1 MSWPGRSARFGEP
14 TISTSTAGTQAI
26 IMETV
31 MDDAVPLPA
40 IGTGYGILPLFA
52 WLSPS
57 YPVGCYAY
65 SHTLEWAVEVGD
77 VTNEETL
84 VAWLTDQM
92 TLGFGRNDAILM
104 SHAYRAVEAGN
115 GAALAI
121 VNELALALSSSTELY
136 LETSQQ
142 GRSFL
147 DATLA
152 AWPAPSLPALQGEV
166 VFPIA
171 IGMAAAAHGVSLPL
185 TLSAYLFGLVQT
197 LVSAAIRLAPI
208 GQTAGIR
215 VCAALAQTVQ
225 EVAQEAIGLSLDDLG
240 GATFRAD
247 LGSFHHENQYTR
259 LFRS

>member
-1 MSWPGRSARFGEP
+1 MGDAFPL
-14 TISTSTAGTQAI
+14 QAI
-26 IMETV
+26 ET
-31 MDDAVPLPA
+31 
-40 IGTGYGILPLFA
+40 GQGILPLFA

-65 SHTLEWAVEVGD
+65 SHTLEWAVEAGD
-77 VTNEETL
+77 VLDAESL
-84 VAWLTDQM
+84 IAWLRDQM

-104 SHAYRAVEAGN
+104 SHAYRVVEAGD
-115 GAALAI
+115 GVALATI
-121 VNELALALSSSTELY
+121 NELALAVSPSAELY

-152 AWPAPSLPALQGEV
+152 AWSAPGLPALQGEV
-166 VFPIA
+166 ALPVA
-171 IGMAAAAHGVSLPL
+171 IGMAAAAHNVPLPL

-215 VCAALAQTVQ
+215 VCAALAQTAQ
-225 EVAQEAIGLSLDDLG
+225 EVAQEAIGLSLDDIG

>member
-1 MSWPGRSARFGEP
+1 M
-14 TISTSTAGTQAI
+14 AGTLTTDTI
-26 IMETV
+26 
-31 MDDAVPLPA
+31 MDDASVKAQGL
-40 IGTGYGILPLFA
+40 GRDSVILPLFA

-65 SHTLEWAVEVGD
+65 SHALEWAVEAGD
-77 VTNEETL
+77 VSDETTL
-84 VAWLTDQM
+84 VAWLTDLL
-92 TLGFGRNDAILM
+92 TLGLGRNDAILL
-104 SHAYRAVEAGN
+104 SHAYRAVEQGHRRD
-115 GAALAI
+115 LET
-121 VNELALALSSSTELY
+121 VNELALALSPSAELY

-152 AWPAPSLPALQGEV
+152 AWPSPHLPPLEGDVA
-166 VFPIA
+166 FPVA
-171 IGMAAAAHGVSLPL
+171 IGMAAAAHGVPLPI
-185 TLSAYLFGLVQT
+185 TSQAYLFGLVQT

-215 VCAALAQTVQ
+215 VSAALAGT
-225 EVAQEAIGLSLDDLG
+225 AQDIAHQGMSLTLDDIG
-240 GATFRAD
+240 GSTFRAD

>member
-1 MSWPGRSARFGEP
+1 MN
-14 TISTSTAGTQAI
+14 TAAI
-26 IMETV
+26 M
-31 MDDAVPLPA
+31 
-40 IGTGYGILPLFA
+40 GTGMDKPIPSSPVGGEASAILPLFA

-57 YPVGCYAY
+57 YPVGSYAY
-65 SHTLEWAVEVGD
+65 SHTLEWAVEAGD

-84 VAWLTDQM
+84 VAWLADLLM
-92 TLGFGRNDAILM
+92 LGMGWNDAILL
-104 SHAYRAVEAGN
+104 SHAYRAIDAGD
-115 GAALAI
+115 GMELEEI
-121 VNELALALSSSTELY
+121 NELALALSPSAELY

-152 AWPAPSLPALQGEV
+152 AWPSPRLLPLQGDV
-166 VFPIA
+166 AFPVA
-171 IGMAAAAHGVSLPL
+171 VGMAAAAHGVPL
-185 TLSAYLFGLVQT
+185 TTTAPAYLFGLVQT

-215 VCAALAQTVQ
+215 VCAGLSAIVQHVAQTALEQ
-225 EVAQEAIGLSLDDLG
+225 PLDQIG

-259 LFRS
+259 IFRS

>member
-1 MSWPGRSARFGEP
+1 M
-14 TISTSTAGTQAI
+14 I
-26 IMETV
+26 
-31 MDDAVPLPA
+31 MDDASMKA
-40 IGTGYGILPLFA
+40 RSFGGDGAILPLFA

-65 SHTLEWAVEVGD
+65 SHTLEWAVEAGD
-77 VTNEETL
+77 VIDEATL
-84 VAWLTDQM
+84 AAWLTDLL
-92 TLGFGRNDAILM
+92 TLGFGRNDAILL
-104 SHAYRAVEAGN
+104 SHAYRAAEQGHR
-115 GAALAI
+115 GDLETI
-121 VNELALALSSSTELY
+121 NELALALSPSAELY

-152 AWPAPSLPALQGEV
+152 AWPSPRLPRLEGDVA
-166 VFPIA
+166 FPVA
-171 IGMAAAAHGVSLPL
+171 IGMAAAAHDVPLPM
-185 TLSAYLFGLVQT
+185 TSQAYLFGLVQT

-215 VCAALAQTVQ
+215 VSAALAGT
-225 EVAQEAIGLSLDDLG
+225 AQDIARQGMSLALDDIG
-240 GATFRAD
+240 GSTFRAD

>member
-1 MSWPGRSARFGEP
+1 MDNASMKLQAWGGE
-14 TISTSTAGTQAI
+14 AA
-26 IMETV
+26 
-31 MDDAVPLPA
+31 
-40 IGTGYGILPLFA
+40 ILPLFA

-65 SHTLEWAVEVGD
+65 SHTLEWAVETGD
-77 VTNEETL
+77 VIDEATL
-84 VAWLTDQM
+84 VAWLTDLL
-92 TLGFGRNDAILM
+92 TLGLGRNDTILL
-104 SHAYRAVEAGN
+104 SHAYQAVEQSDRK
-115 GAALAI
+115 ALET
-121 VNELALALSSSTELY
+121 VNELALALSPSAELY

-152 AWPAPSLPALQGEV
+152 AWPSPRLLVLEDDVALPV
-166 VFPIA
+166 A
-171 IGMAAAAHGVSLPL
+171 IGMAAAAHGIPLPI
-185 TLSAYLFGLVQT
+185 TSQAYLFGLMQT

-215 VCAALAQTVQ
+215 VSAALAGTVQ
-225 EVAQEAIGLSLDDLG
+225 DVARQGMALSLDDIG
-240 GATFRAD
+240 GSTFRAD

>member
-1 MSWPGRSARFGEP
+1 M
-14 TISTSTAGTQAI
+14 I
-26 IMETV
+26 
-31 MDDAVPLPA
+31 MDDASVKAQGL
-40 IGTGYGILPLFA
+40 GRDSVILPLFA

-65 SHTLEWAVEVGD
+65 SHALEWAVEAGD
-77 VTNEETL
+77 VSDETTL
-84 VAWLTDQM
+84 VAWLTDLL
-92 TLGFGRNDAILM
+92 TLGLGRNDAILL
-104 SHAYRAVEAGN
+104 SHAYRAVEQGHRRD
-115 GAALAI
+115 LET
-121 VNELALALSSSTELY
+121 VNELALALSPSAELY

-152 AWPAPSLPALQGEV
+152 AWPSPHLPPLEGDVA
-166 VFPIA
+166 FPVA
-171 IGMAAAAHGVSLPL
+171 IGMAAAAHGVPLPI
-185 TLSAYLFGLVQT
+185 TSQAYLFGLVQT

-215 VCAALAQTVQ
+215 VSAALAGT
-225 EVAQEAIGLSLDDLG
+225 AQEIARQGMVLTLDDVG
-240 GATFRAD
+240 GSTFRAD

>member
-1 MSWPGRSARFGEP
+1 MKAQIW
-14 TISTSTAGTQAI
+14 
-26 IMETV
+26 ETE
-31 MDDAVPLPA
+31 AA
-40 IGTGYGILPLFA
+40 ILPLFA

-77 VTNEETL
+77 VTDEASL
-84 VAWLTDQM
+84 VTWLTDLL
-92 TLGFGRNDAILM
+92 TLGLGRNDAILL
-104 SHAYRAVEAGN
+104 SQAYWAVDQGDDEA
-115 GAALAI
+115 LQS
-121 VNELALALSSSTELY
+121 VNELALALSPSAELY

-152 AWPAPSLPALQGEV
+152 AWPSPRLLPLDGDVA
-166 VFPIA
+166 FPVA
-171 IGMAAAAHGVSLPL
+171 IGMAAAAHGIPLPI
-185 TLSAYLFGLVQT
+185 TSQAYLFGLVQT

-215 VCAALAQTVQ
+215 VSAALAGTVQ
-225 EVAQEAIGLSLDDLG
+225 CVARQGVVLTLDDIG

-247 LGSFHHENQYTR
+247 LGSLHHENQYTR

>member
-1 MSWPGRSARFGEP
+1 M
-14 TISTSTAGTQAI
+14 AGTLTTDMI
-26 IMETV
+26 
-31 MDDAVPLPA
+31 MDDASVKAQGL
-40 IGTGYGILPLFA
+40 GRDSVILPLFA

-65 SHTLEWAVEVGD
+65 SHTLEWAVEAGD
-77 VTNEETL
+77 VSDETTL
-84 VAWLTDQM
+84 VVWLTDLL
-92 TLGFGRNDAILM
+92 TLGLGRNDAILL
-104 SHAYRAVEAGN
+104 SHAYRAVEQGHRRD
-115 GAALAI
+115 LET
-121 VNELALALSSSTELY
+121 VNELALALSPSAELY

-152 AWPAPSLPALQGEV
+152 AWPSPHLPPLEGDVA
-166 VFPIA
+166 FPVA
-171 IGMAAAAHGVSLPL
+171 IGMAAAAHGVPLPI
-185 TLSAYLFGLVQT
+185 TSQAYLFGLVQT

-215 VCAALAQTVQ
+215 VSAALADT
-225 EVAQEAIGLSLDDLG
+225 AQDIARQGMSLTLDDIG
-240 GATFRAD
+240 GSTFRAD

>member
-1 MSWPGRSARFGEP
+1 
-14 TISTSTAGTQAI
+14 
-26 IMETV
+26 
-31 MDDAVPLPA
+31 MDDASAKPLLHESA
-40 IGTGYGILPLFA
+40 SAILPLFA

-65 SHTLEWAVEVGD
+65 SHTLEWAVEAGD
-77 VTNEETL
+77 VTDEATL
-84 VAWLTDQM
+84 VSWLVDLL
-92 TLGFGRNDAILM
+92 TLGFGRNDAILL
-104 SHAYRAVEAGN
+104 SCTYRAVLG
-115 GAALAI
+115 GDRVALEEI
-121 VNELALALSSSTELY
+121 NELALALSPSSELY

-152 AWPAPSLPALQGEV
+152 AWPSPRLVLLDGDVA
-166 VFPIA
+166 FPVA
-171 IGMAAAAHGVSLPL
+171 IGMAAAAHDIPLGV
-185 TLSAYLFGLVQT
+185 TAEAYLFGLVQT

-215 VCAALAQTVQ
+215 VVAALASTVRDLAGQ
-225 EVAQEAIGLSLDDLG
+225 GMTHSLDDIG

-247 LGSFHHENQYTR
+247 LSSFHHENQYTR

>member
-1 MSWPGRSARFGEP
+1 MAVIPVII
-14 TISTSTAGTQAI
+14 TTDTA
-26 IMETV
+26 
-31 MDDAVPLPA
+31 MDDAHMRMPGLSGQSA
-40 IGTGYGILPLFA
+40 ILPLFA

-65 SHTLEWAVEVGD
+65 SHTLEWAVEAGD
-77 VTNEETL
+77 VTDEATL
-84 VAWLTDQM
+84 VAWLTDLL
-92 TLGFGRNDAILM
+92 TLGLGRNDAILLGC
-104 SHAYRAVEAGN
+104 AYRAADEGVR
-115 GAALAI
+115 AALET
-121 VNELALALSSSTELY
+121 VNELALALSPSAELY

-152 AWPAPSLPALQGEV
+152 AWPSPRLIDLDGDVA
-166 VFPIA
+166 FPVAIA
-171 IGMAAAAHGVSLPL
+171 TASAAHGIPLPI
-185 TLSAYLFGLVQT
+185 TSEAYLFGLVQN

-215 VCAALAQTVQ
+215 VSAALAGTVQ
-225 EVAQEAIGLSLDDLG
+225 DMSREAMSLTLDDIG

>member
-1 MSWPGRSARFGEP
+1 
-14 TISTSTAGTQAI
+14 
-26 IMETV
+26 
-31 MDDAVPLPA
+31 MDDASAKPLLHDSA
-40 IGTGYGILPLFA
+40 SVILPLFA

-65 SHTLEWAVEVGD
+65 SHTLEWAVEAGD
-77 VTNEETL
+77 VTDEATL
-84 VAWLTDQM
+84 VAWLTDLL
-92 TLGFGRNDAILM
+92 TLGFGRNDAILL
-104 SHAYRAVEAGN
+104 SHAHRAVRAGDR
-115 GAALAI
+115 AALEE
-121 VNELALALSSSTELY
+121 VNELALALSPSSELY

-152 AWPAPSLPALQGEV
+152 AWPSPRLIPLEGDVA
-166 VFPIA
+166 FPVA
-171 IGMAAAAHGVSLPL
+171 IGMAAAAHDIPL
-185 TLSAYLFGLVQT
+185 AVTTEAYLFGLVQT

-215 VCAALAQTVQ
+215 VSAALAVTVRDMAGQ
-225 EVAQEAIGLSLDDLG
+225 GMQLTLDDIG
-240 GATFRAD
+240 AATFRAD

>member
-1 MSWPGRSARFGEP
+1 MAGIP
-14 TISTSTAGTQAI
+14 TITGTA
-26 IMETV
+26 
-31 MDDAVPLPA
+31 MDDGSPKGRGLDETAA
-40 IGTGYGILPLFA
+40 ILPLFA

-65 SHTLEWAVEVGD
+65 SHTLEWAVEAGD
-77 VTNEETL
+77 ITDETSL
-84 VAWLTDQM
+84 VAWLHDLL
-92 TLGFGRNDAILM
+92 TLGLGRNDAILL
-104 SHAYRAVEAGN
+104 SHAYRAIARDDREA
-115 GAALAI
+115 LET
-121 VNELALALSSSTELY
+121 VNELALALSPSAELH

-152 AWPAPSLPALQGEV
+152 AWPSPRLTPLEGDVA
-166 VFPIA
+166 FPVA
-171 IGMAAAAHGVSLPL
+171 IGMAAAAHAVPL
-185 TLSAYLFGLVQT
+185 AITSPAYLFGLVQT

-215 VCAALAQTVQ
+215 VSAALAGSVQ
-225 EVAQEAIGLSLDDLG
+225 DVAREAIGLTLDDIG
-240 GATFRAD
+240 GSTFRAD

>member
-1 MSWPGRSARFGEP
+1 MSM
-14 TISTSTAGTQAI
+14 AGTPI
-26 IMETV
+26 IMDTV
-31 MDDAVPLPA
+31 MDDTSMTTLARGGETA
-40 IGTGYGILPLFA
+40 ILPLFA

-77 VTNEETL
+77 VTDEASL
-84 VAWLTDQM
+84 VAWLTDLL
-92 TLGFGRNDAILM
+92 TLGLGRNDAILL
-104 SHAYRAVEAGN
+104 SHAHRAVERGDHR
-115 GAALAI
+115 ALEE
-121 VNELALALSSSTELY
+121 VNELALALSPSAELY

-152 AWPAPSLPALQGEV
+152 AWPSPRLLPLEGDVA
-166 VFPIA
+166 FPVA
-171 IGMAAAAHGVSLPL
+171 IGMAAAAHDIPLPI
-185 TLSAYLFGLVQT
+185 TAQSYLFGLVQT

-215 VCAALAQTVQ
+215 VSAALADMVQ
-225 EVAQEAIGLSLDDLG
+225 AIARQGMALTLDDIG
-240 GATFRAD
+240 GSTFRAD

>member
-1 MSWPGRSARFGEP
+1 MSML
-14 TISTSTAGTQAI
+14 GTRI
-26 IMETV
+26 IIPMDTV
-31 MDDAVPLPA
+31 MDEACMRPA
-40 IGTGYGILPLFA
+40 SREGQAILPLFA

-65 SHTLEWAVEVGD
+65 SHTLEWAVEAED

-84 VAWLTDQM
+84 IAWLDEM
-92 TLGFGRNDAILM
+92 LTLGFGRNDAILL
-104 SHAYRAVEAGN
+104 SHAYRAADCGD
-115 GAALAI
+115 AHALET
-121 VNELALALSSSTELY
+121 VNELTLALSPSAELY

-152 AWPAPSLPALQGEV
+152 AWLSPRLISLEGV
-166 VFPIA
+166 VAFPVA
-171 IGMAAAAHGVSLPL
+171 VGMSAAAHRVSLPI
-185 TLSAYLFGLVQT
+185 TSEAYLFGLVQT

-208 GQTAGIR
+208 GQTAGVR
-215 VCAALAQTVQ
+215 ACAALAVT
-225 EVAQEAIGLSLDDLG
+225 AQAIAREAIDLSLDDVG
-240 GATFRAD
+240 GSTFRAD

>member
-1 MSWPGRSARFGEP
+1 MSMAGIP
-14 TISTSTAGTQAI
+14 TITGTA
-26 IMETV
+26 
-31 MDDAVPLPA
+31 MDDASMTA
-40 IGTGYGILPLFA
+40 QARGGGATILPLFA

-65 SHTLEWAVEVGD
+65 SHTLEWAVEAGD
-77 VTNEETL
+77 VVDEATL
-84 VAWLTDQM
+84 VAWLTDLL
-92 TLGFGRNDAILM
+92 TLGLGRNDAILL
-104 SHAYRAVEAGN
+104 SHAHGAVDRGDHK
-115 GAALAI
+115 ALEE
-121 VNELALALSSSTELY
+121 VNELALALSPSAELY

-152 AWPAPSLPALQGEV
+152 AWPSPRLLQLEGDV
-166 VFPIA
+166 AFPVA
-171 IGMAAAAHGVSLPL
+171 IGMAAAAHGIPLPI
-185 TLSAYLFGLVQT
+185 TAQAYLFGIVQT

-215 VCAALAQTVQ
+215 VSAALAAVVQ
-225 EVAQEAIGLSLDDLG
+225 DVARQGMTLTLDDIG
-240 GATFRAD
+240 GSTFRAD

>member
-1 MSWPGRSARFGEP
+1 M
-14 TISTSTAGTQAI
+14 AGTLTTDMI
-26 IMETV
+26 
-31 MDDAVPLPA
+31 MDDASVKAQGL
-40 IGTGYGILPLFA
+40 GRDSVILPLFA

-65 SHTLEWAVEVGD
+65 SHALEWAVEAGD
-77 VTNEETL
+77 VSDETTL
-84 VAWLTDQM
+84 VAWLTDLL
-92 TLGFGRNDAILM
+92 TLGLGRNDAILL
-104 SHAYRAVEAGN
+104 SHAYRAVEQGHRRD
-115 GAALAI
+115 LET
-121 VNELALALSSSTELY
+121 VNELALALSPSAELY

-152 AWPAPSLPALQGEV
+152 AWPSPHLPPLEGDVA
-166 VFPIA
+166 FPVA
-171 IGMAAAAHGVSLPL
+171 IGMAAAAHGVPLPI
-185 TLSAYLFGLVQT
+185 TSQAYLFGLVQT

-215 VCAALAQTVQ
+215 VSAALADT
-225 EVAQEAIGLSLDDLG
+225 AQDIARQGMSLTLDDIG
-240 GATFRAD
+240 GSTFRAD

>member
-1 MSWPGRSARFGEP
+1 MANMQG
-14 TISTSTAGTQAI
+14 I
-26 IMETV
+26 I
-31 MDDAVPLPA
+31 MDDATVRSMA
-40 IGTGYGILPLFA
+40 WGSDAAILPLFA

-65 SHTLEWAVEVGD
+65 SHTLEWAIETGD
-77 VTNEETL
+77 VANEETL
-84 VAWLTDQM
+84 VAWLTDLL
-92 TLGFGRNDAILM
+92 TLGLGRNDAILLC
-104 SHAYRAVEAGN
+104 HAYRAVAQGDAVALEA
-115 GAALAI
+115 
-121 VNELALALSSSTELY
+121 VNELALALSPSAELY

-152 AWPAPSLPALQGEV
+152 AWPSPRLLSLEGDAA
-166 VFPIA
+166 FPVA
-171 IGMAAAAHGVSLPL
+171 VGMAAAAHGIPL
-185 TLSAYLFGLVQT
+185 SITSGAYLFGLLQT

-215 VCAALAQTVQ
+215 ITALLAATVQ
-225 EVAQEAIGLSLDDLG
+225 EVAQHALDLSLGDIG
-240 GATFRAD
+240 GSTFRAD

>member
-1 MSWPGRSARFGEP
+1 MAGIRTITGTAMDETLTNARGGERE
-14 TISTSTAGTQAI
+14 
-26 IMETV
+26 ET
-31 MDDAVPLPA
+31 
-40 IGTGYGILPLFA
+40 ILPLFA

-65 SHTLEWAVEVGD
+65 SHTLEWAVEAGD
-77 VTNEETL
+77 VDDEESL
-84 VAWLTDQM
+84 VAWLTDLLA
-92 TLGFGRNDAILM
+92 LGLGRNDAILLT
-104 SHAYRAVEAGN
+104 HAYRAVQKIDRES
-115 GAALAI
+115 LEK
-121 VNELALALSSSTELY
+121 VNELALAFSPSAELY

-152 AWPAPSLPALQGEV
+152 AWPSPRLLALEGDV
-166 VFPIA
+166 AFPVA
-171 IGMAAAAHGVSLPL
+171 TGMAAAAHGIPLPI
-185 TLSAYLFGLVQT
+185 TAQAYLFGLVQT

-215 VCAALAQTVQ
+215 VSAALAGTVQ
-225 EVAQEAIGLSLDDLG
+225 DIARQGMTLSLDDIG

>member
-1 MSWPGRSARFGEP
+1 MADTKGYPGPAGE
-14 TISTSTAGTQAI
+14 GQA
-26 IMETV
+26 
-31 MDDAVPLPA
+31 L
-40 IGTGYGILPLFA
+40 LPLFA

-65 SHTLEWAVEVGD
+65 SHTLEWAVEAGD
-77 VTNEETL
+77 VTDEGTL
-84 VAWLTDQM
+84 VAWLTDLM
-92 TLGFGRNDAILM
+92 NLGLGRNDAILL
-104 SHAYRAVEAGN
+104 SHAYRAVRAQDP
-115 GAALAI
+115 AAFDE
-121 VNELALALSSSTELY
+121 VNELALALSPSAELY

-152 AWPAPSLPALQGEV
+152 AWPSPLLPLVEGEV
-166 VFPIA
+166 AFPVA
-171 IGMAAAAHGVSLPL
+171 IGAAAAAHDIPLPV
-185 TLSAYLFGLVQT
+185 TVQAYLFGLVQT

-208 GQTAGIR
+208 GQTTGIR
-215 VCAALAQTVQ
+215 VSAAMAAAVQ
-225 EVAQEAIGLSLDDLG
+225 EVARQAAGLPLDHVG

>member
-1 MSWPGRSARFGEP
+1 MAGIP
-14 TISTSTAGTQAI
+14 TTRDMT
-26 IMETV
+26 
-31 MDDAVPLPA
+31 MDDAPMKA
-40 IGTGYGILPLFA
+40 RSSEAEAAILPLFA

-65 SHTLEWAVEVGD
+65 SHTLEWAVETGD
-77 VTNEETL
+77 VTDEASL
-84 VAWLTDQM
+84 VAWLTDLL
-92 TLGFGRNDAILM
+92 TLGLGRNDAILL
-104 SHAYRAVEAGN
+104 SHAYRAVDQGDDEA
-115 GAALAI
+115 LQS
-121 VNELALALSSSTELY
+121 VNELALALSPSAELY
-136 LETSQQ
+136 LEASQQ

-152 AWPAPSLPALQGEV
+152 AWPSPRLLPLDGDVA
-166 VFPIA
+166 FPVA
-171 IGMAAAAHGVSLPL
+171 IGMAAAAHGIPL
-185 TLSAYLFGLVQT
+185 TITLQAYLFGLVQT

-215 VCAALAQTVQ
+215 VSAALTSTVQ
-225 EVAQEAIGLSLDDLG
+225 GVAGQSVVLKLDDIG

>member
-1 MSWPGRSARFGEP
+1 M
-14 TISTSTAGTQAI
+14 GTG
-26 IMETV
+26 
-31 MDDAVPLPA
+31 MDKPLPNSPGGNEA
-40 IGTGYGILPLFA
+40 AILPLFA

-65 SHTLEWAVEVGD
+65 SHTLEWAVEAGD

-84 VAWLTDQM
+84 VAWLSDIL
-92 TLGFGRNDAILM
+92 TLGLGRNDAILLG
-104 SHAYRAVEAGN
+104 HAYRAIEAGDEKR
-115 GAALAI
+115 LEEI
-121 VNELALALSSSTELY
+121 NELALALSPSAELY

-152 AWPAPSLPALQGEV
+152 AWPSPRLLPLEGDVA
-166 VFPIA
+166 FPVA
-171 IGMAAAAHGVSLPL
+171 VGMSAAAHGVPL
-185 TLSAYLFGLVQT
+185 AMATPAYLFGLVQT

-215 VCAALAQTVQ
+215 VCAGLLAIVQDVARAALDQ
-225 EVAQEAIGLSLDDLG
+225 SLDQIG